1 MMQTTHLSQLL
12 GKRITGVVLKESEGT
27 PRGQLFLIFDDEAH
41 FEFYSSFDKIT
52 PTKDLWPHEEGQ
64 AIKDVRAYMGDSMRI
79 VEEVYLLPTDD
90 ARNA

>member
-1 MMQTTHLSQLL
+1 MA
-12 GKRITGVVLKESEGT
+12 
-27 PRGQLFLIFDDEAH
+27 FDDEAH